1 MFWLIT
7 SMNDEVQ
14 HDIDMNICVTDIPS
28 SITLMNSAH
37 DNINVSVGVKD
48 RGINVLIKK
57 ILNKGTIKIPF
68 KDFTDDG
75 HRILLSDAQLSAALR
90 QYFGPYSSIVSH
102 DPDSLSL
109 PYTSAPPIK
118 LPVRINANIVTQPQ
132 YIVNGPLK
140 PSIDSVLVFTTGLLA
155 DSLSTISTRQVSLK
169 GINDTTVTTAM
180 LVTPVGCRVIPDQVE
195 ITVPVEP
202 LISKTIEI
210 PVEILNLPE
219 NKDIIVFPNSVK
231 FTCLVPMSTFNDNS
245 FPIKAY
251 ANFDER
257 KDNVIPLEISILP
270 DNFINGKLSP
280 DVIEYI
286 EAE

>member
-1 MFWLIT
+1 
-7 SMNDEVQ
+7 
-14 HDIDMNICVTDIPS
+14 
-28 SITLMNSAH
+28 
-37 DNINVSVGVKD
+37 
-48 RGINVLIKK
+48 
-57 ILNKGTIKIPF
+57 
-68 KDFTDDG
+68 
-75 HRILLSDAQLSAALR
+75 
-90 QYFGPYSSIVSH
+90 
-102 DPDSLSL
+102 
-109 PYTSAPPIK
+109 
-118 LPVRINANIVTQPQ
+118 
-132 YIVNGPLK
+132 
-140 PSIDSVLVFTTGLLA
+140 
-155 DSLSTISTRQVSLK
+155 
-169 GINDTTVTTAM
+169 M